1 MKRELSPLVVSTMAD
16 IFRTL
21 AEEGIQK
28 RILFAGQGEIPDYA
42 DGKGWKLTFHYVTKM
57 CDEDST
63 ILDDSRKMGKPMEL
77 LLGKKFKFDVWE
89 KCIRS
94 MKINEVAEFL
104 VNTDKADTYPLVAKS
119 LRDIAKPEKKEHGHT
134 KKDAKGHCCG
144 MMSMTKQS
152 LGYPD
157 LDKLMAKPEPLL
169 FTLELTKIEAPGG
182 YKQESWE
189 LNESEKLAAVPK
201 LREEGNEL
209 YRDKKFK
216 EANEKYAEALGML
229 EELMLSEKPG
239 DEAWQKL
246 NTMQIPLLLNFCQC
260 KLMSEDYY
268 TVITHCNTVLKYDP
282 DNVKALFRRGKAHIG
297 SWNPEAAKRDLERV
311 IELDSSLTKGVRK
324 ELKHLEQLQ
333 RAKDNE
339 DREKLRGKIF

>member
-169 FTLELTKIEAPGG
+169 FTL
-182 YKQESWE
+182 
-189 LNESEKLAAVPK
+189 
-201 LREEGNEL
+201 
-209 YRDKKFK
+209 
-216 EANEKYAEALGML
+216 
-229 EELMLSEKPG
+229 
-239 DEAWQKL
+239 
-246 NTMQIPLLLNFCQC
+246 
-260 KLMSEDYY
+260 
-268 TVITHCNTVLKYDP
+268 